1 MIVEQQTAT
10 TSVNTSHSHSEKDK
24 SGSQQ
29 PSFDSKGGQKKALE
43 PGIQKFFRKYRQKVG
58 TTFIVDLKAMTEMF
72 AEIEE

>member
-10 TSVNTSHSHSEKDK
+10 TSVNTSHSEKDK
-24 SGSQQ
+24 SSSQQ
-29 PSFDSKGGQKKALE
+29 LSFDSKGGQKKALE